1 MNDLEVCQTF
11 AGMIDDAIVREAEK
25 DDPFRAHLGGSMIGR
40 ACDRE
45 IWYGFRWAKAP
56 KFEARMHRLFQRGHK
71 EEFTFVKHLRAA
83 GFIVQEYAQRLCR
96 FQASGEYICIGWEED
111 VAGYGPDV
119 LEDVS
124 DAPEHLQL
132 AEHLGIKLK
141 QWRISN
147 HSNHF
152 GGSLDGKAWP
162 PFQIAGI
169 SGQILLEF
177 KTHNKDSFAKLIKER
192 EESKKSAEP
201 WSPVKKV
208 KPEHWAQM
216 QTYMEHEDLDAALY
230 CAVCKDNDD
239 RYYEL
244 VRRDKEAGQK
254 YIERAHRII
263 HSVTAPERVGKHPSW
278 FECKFCSYQA
288 ICHYNEAPD
297 RNCRSCKFSVPVE
310 NGAWHCT
317 QFRGIIPEDF
327 ILKSCNAYQPIH
339 D

>member
-1 MNDLEVCQTF
+1 MNDIELCQVLS
-11 AGMIDDAIVREAEK
+11 GMIDQAIVEEAER
-25 DDPFRAHLGGSMIGR
+25 DDPFRDHLGGSMIGR

-45 IWYGFRWAKAP
+45 IWYGFRWAKVP

-71 EEFTFVKHLRAA
+71 EEFIFVKHLRAA

-96 FQASGEYICIGWEED
+96 FQASGEYISIGWGENIAD
-111 VAGYGPDV
+111 YGPDV

-124 DAPEHLQL
+124 EIPEHIML
-132 AEHLGIKLK
+132 ADLLGYKLK

-162 PFQIAGI
+162 PLEVPGVKTQL
-169 SGQILLEF
+169 LLEF
-177 KTHNKDSFAKLIKER
+177 KTHNKDSFAKLIKAR
-192 EESKKSAEP
+192 VDKEP
-201 WSPVKKV
+201 SPVKKI

-244 VRRDKEAGQK
+244 VRRDREAGQK

-263 HSVTAPERVGKHPSW
+263 YSVTAPDRVGKHPSW
-278 FECKFCSYQA
+278 FECKFCSYQG

-297 RNCRSCKFSVPVE
+297 KNCRSCKFSVPVE
-310 NGAWHCT
+310 NGAWHCS
-317 QFRGIIPEDF
+317 QFHGIIPKDF
-327 ILKSCNAYQPIH
+327 ILKACPSYQPIH

>member
-1 MNDLEVCQTF
+1 
-11 AGMIDDAIVREAEK
+11 
-25 DDPFRAHLGGSMIGR
+25 MIGR

-71 EEFTFVKHLRAA
+71 EEFVFVKHLRDA
-83 GFIVQEYAQRLCR
+83 GWIVQEYAQRLVW
-96 FQASGEYICIGWEED
+96 SKTTSEYATIGWEESVKD
-111 VAGYGPDV
+111 FSSNMMTHF
-119 LEDVS
+119 EDVS
-124 DAPEHLQL
+124 EVPEHIML
-132 AEHLGIKLK
+132 AEYLGIKLK

-162 PFQIAGI
+162 PKDIAALLQNSGI
-169 SGQILLEF
+169 KTQLLLEF
-177 KTHNKDSFAKLIKER
+177 KTHNKDSFAKLVKARIDKE
-192 EESKKSAEP
+192 P
-201 WSPVKKV
+201 SPVRKI

-244 VRRDKEAGQK
+244 VRRDREKGQE
-254 YIERAHRII
+254 YIEKAHRII
-263 HSVTAPERVGKHPSW
+263 YSVTAPERVGKHPSW
-278 FECKFCSYQA
+278 FECKFCSYQG

-310 NGAWHCT
+310 NGAWHCS
-317 QFRGIIPEDF
+317 QFHGIIPEDF
-327 ILKSCNAYQPIH
+327 ILKACPSYQPIH